1 MRVRCVIFINSLE
14 ESAKDL
20 HIFGTKS
27 TEHTHT
33 HTHDKENGVFHKG
46 IKSVCTDIGYN
57 ICGESVIRNLKP
69 EMTGL
74 VTNGISCGL
83 RVRLRKCFASQMT
96 SLTHSQ
102 KDNQE
107 ARVL

>member
-1 MRVRCVIFINSLE
+1 MQKICIYLAQNPQNTHR
-14 ESAKDL
+14 
-20 HIFGTKS
+20 
-27 TEHTHT
+27 HTHG
-33 HTHDKENGVFHKG
+33 KENGVFHKG

-57 ICGESVIRNLKP
+57 ICGESLIRNLKP
-69 EMTGL
+69 EMMGS